1 MEGEEGSSDGV
12 EEAAEGGGGRGVGG
26 AAALLGCSWV
36 LAVCVRVGVCTG
48 VCVHTYASVCVC
60 ALVGDGG
67 GGKLGQAL

>member
-1 MEGEEGSSDGV
+1 MEGEEGSSDGM
-12 EEAAEGGGGRGVGG
+12 EAAAEGGGGRGVGG

-48 VCVHTYASVCVC
+48 VCVRMRVCVC